1 MNKRKND
8 FLDHGTPRWV
18 WFLAPLLLVAM
29 GALGVLLGQQLARQ
43 NIYVIDSEV
52 TATPIPPDTSSLY
65 NGAIPVARLGRIK
78 LDVAF
83 VFDTTGSMGDELAQL
98 QNNVMFIAG
107 EVDKLGTSVDV
118 QYGLVAYKDQGDE
131 YVTQVHPFT
140 NDAALFQQ
148 SLMMLSAGGGGDTP
162 EDLTSALD
170 QALHGLQ
177 WRGDNT
183 IQLMFI
189 VTDAAAQISPS
200 YSYLNGV
207 KEAASRGI
215 KIHSL
220 AASGLDQTGEYML
233 RQISQITMGRFI
245 FLTYDASAPVLA
257 SIAGDD
263 RPDLNVGEA
272 KDPQGVGEYT
282 VEQLPQLVLRLI
294 REEVAYVNVL
304 PNQQQ

>member
-8 FLDHGTPRWV
+8 FLDHSTPRWV
-18 WFLAPLLLVAM
+18 WFLAPILLIAM
-29 GALGVLLGQQLARQ
+29 GALGVLFGQQLARQ
-43 NIYVIDSEV
+43 NIYVIDAET
-52 TATPIPPDTSSLY
+52 TATPIPPAPPELY
-65 NGAIPVARLGRIK
+65 PNGAIPILRGGPIK

-83 VFDTTGSMGDELAQL
+83 VFDTTGSMDDELAQL

-107 EVDKLGTSVDV
+107 QVDKLGANVDV
-118 QYGLVAYKDQGDE
+118 QYGLVAYKDRGDE
-131 YVTQVHPFT
+131 YVTQVHQFT
-140 NDAALFQQ
+140 HDASLFQQ

-162 EDLTSALD
+162 VDFTSALD

-257 SIAGDD
+257 SIPGDA

-294 REEVAYVNVL
+294 REEVAYVI
-304 PNQQQ
+304 PIQ